1 MEIERM
7 ADDTPKVEFCEFQE
21 YEPQN
26 EGSLAKIYIERSDAE
41 VGMTAEH
48 HLGGLRLDKVAMR

>member
-1 MEIERM
+1 M